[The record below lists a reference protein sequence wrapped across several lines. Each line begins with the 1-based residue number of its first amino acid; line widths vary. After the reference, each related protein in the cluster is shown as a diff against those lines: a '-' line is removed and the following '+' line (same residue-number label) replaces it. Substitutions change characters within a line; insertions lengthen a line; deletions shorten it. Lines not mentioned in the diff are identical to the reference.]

1 MNFWNFW
8 NGFATAHTSNNFPCF
23 QVGVTCDR
31 QFSFYR
37 LGLLAGRGL
46 AHSVLGWSC
55 VRSLVQG
62 RSVIRYQQVVTETAR
77 KGSSNLLMIWK
88 RWLFT
93 LLCFELSPVKKLF
106 QGNFQFLVFFL
117 QRHFILF
124 RQWSIFTIRN
134 WKVNEKQSKFILFS
148 LIIIFTDII
157 QWGFL
162 HSR

>member
-93 LLCFELSPVKKLF
+93 LLCFEQALLWARSKNSFKKF
-106 QGNFQFLVFFL
+106 SVF
-117 QRHFILF
+117 
-124 RQWSIFTIRN
+124 
-134 WKVNEKQSKFILFS
+134 
-148 LIIIFTDII
+148 
-157 QWGFL
+157 GFL
-162 HSR
+162 SLAPFYFVSSVVNFHYQKLKSQREAK